1 MTNALREAVRR
12 AYQHRCGYCG
22 VHENEAGCELE
33 IDHFRP
39 VSKGGGDESE
49 NLVYCCTAC
58 NRHKA
63 DFWPTAENLAAQ
75 QRLLHPQQDD
85 YAVHLREEPDGGLAA
100 LTATGTFH
108 IARLHLNRL
117 PLIAY
122 RRNQRIAAAVLQR
135 MERWREG
142 QNYWRDRLARDDE
155 ELSEMLEQMSRLFE

>member
-63 DFWPTAENLAAQ
+63 DFWPTAEN
-75 QRLLHPQQDD
+75 PW
-85 YAVHLREEPDGGLAA
+85 
-100 LTATGTFH
+100 
-108 IARLHLNRL
+108 
-117 PLIAY
+117 
-122 RRNQRIAAAVLQR
+122 RRNNACSIRSKTITRFISAKNPTADWQPSLR
-135 MERWREG
+135 REFFTLRV
-142 QNYWRDRLARDDE
+142 YTLTV
-155 ELSEMLEQMSRLFE
+155 SRS